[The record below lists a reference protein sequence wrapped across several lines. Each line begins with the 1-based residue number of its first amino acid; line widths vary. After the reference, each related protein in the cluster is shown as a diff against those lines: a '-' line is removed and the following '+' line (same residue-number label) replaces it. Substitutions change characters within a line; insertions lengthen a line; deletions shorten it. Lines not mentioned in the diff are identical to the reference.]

1 MARDDIQLR
10 EQLAK
15 AEERLSSLHHAVS
28 DAVDRLSQLYNS
40 MQTGADAHDEEY
52 VSGVK
57 TRYIRAVHH
66 IAKDLAFALAQQE
79 V

>member
-1 MARDDIQLR
+1 MARDDVQLR

-15 AEERLSSLHHAVS
+15 AEERLSALHRAVS
-28 DAVDRLSQLYNS
+28 DAVDRLSRLYNN
-40 MQTGADAHDEEY
+40 MQTGAGAHDEEY

-57 TRYIRAVHH
+57 TRHIRTVHQ